1 MNPSRQ
7 PNIIFSMTVYTKKTT
22 DGGENILTI
31 GKLDLVNLAGNDHL
45 ENANDDANEPKFLM
59 PMMMMAVLTN
69 LCWHSKMPSRCWEN
83 VISGIEW
90 TWINLV
96 VLKIFW
102 FRESS
107 TLTCLLRDSLG
118 GGTKTSIITTIAPTS
133 ALKKSKPTL
142 DIALKAMKVVN
153 HPINPKR
160 TKDDPYLFLPANR
173 GQCTTPV
180 IHCHVHVLK
189 L

>member
-1 MNPSRQ
+1 
-7 PNIIFSMTVYTKKTT
+7 
-22 DGGENILTI
+22 
-31 GKLDLVNLAGNDHL
+31 
-45 ENANDDANEPKFLM
+45 
-59 PMMMMAVLTN
+59 
-69 LCWHSKMPSRCWEN
+69 MPSRRWEN
-83 VISGIEW
+83 VKISGIKW

-102 FRESS
+102 FRESN

-160 TKDDPYLFLPANR
+160 TKDDPYLFLPETVGNVPRPLFTVTYMYLNCNAAVNMTVFTGGR
-173 GQCTTPV
+173 NLQSSIGLNVAPGQWFDSKLFFS
-180 IHCHVHVLK
+180 LK
-189 L
+189 N